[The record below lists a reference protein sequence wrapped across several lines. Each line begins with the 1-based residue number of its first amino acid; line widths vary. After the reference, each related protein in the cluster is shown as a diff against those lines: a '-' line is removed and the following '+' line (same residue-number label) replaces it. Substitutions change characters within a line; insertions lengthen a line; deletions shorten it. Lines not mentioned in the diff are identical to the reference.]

1 MNRQVHKY
9 LCPKCQ
15 LLNSPSMDDFIK
27 SPFVSFLIFMFQF
40 AFKFLLGFFFFGFK
54 ISHSSGCN
62 LTEKKKKYFTE
73 PRARK
78 YNRQISRRFLNNM
91 SIKGYPLISEKKH
104 RYIHTK
110 IRDLIKPIPT

>member
-15 LLNSPSMDDFIK
+15 LLNSPPMDDFIK
-27 SPFVSFLIFMFQF
+27 LPFVSFLIFMFQF

-62 LTEKKKKYFTE
+62 LTEKK
-73 PRARK
+73 
-78 YNRQISRRFLNNM
+78 NISQNQGQGNIIDKFQDTFL
-91 SIKGYPLISEKKH
+91 ITCLLKVTP
-104 RYIHTK
+104 
-110 IRDLIKPIPT
+110 

>member
-62 LTEKKKKYFTE
+62 LTEKKK
-73 PRARK
+73 
-78 YNRQISRRFLNNM
+78 NISQNQGQGNIIDKFQDAFL
-91 SIKGYPLISEKKH
+91 ITCLLKVTP
-104 RYIHTK
+104 
-110 IRDLIKPIPT
+110 